1 VTGRPVVRVLMTL
14 ALLSGCCGL
23 AYEVLY
29 IRALTTLLGD
39 TLYVHAAL
47 LSTFL
52 VGIGLGARLAHRCR
66 AWLWA
71 FEILTGLYAFALPTV
86 TAWLPER
93 TATIQITASP
103 TLTILTTIAFLS
115 LPSLLIGFSIPL
127 FSAYIKSQSRERL
140 AFRGVYL
147 AYNVGALLSV
157 LAVEFILVR
166 QFGVSRSLALVGAI
180 NVFNGVVLW
189 ALRHTEVVDPPAPAR
204 RFPRRIAI
212 ALALAGIASAVFQV
226 FFLRLCYLV
235 FGPHRENFSISL
247 SIALLGIAIGAA
259 LAART
264 RIRFAT
270 LLVLAPLAMSAIF
283 AAYRPILDLHD
294 RLAPLARSSEASF
307 VGAEFLIGCMFALV
321 PMVLFGATLPALMRT
336 EQEVA
341 DESGYLLWIT
351 SLANAAGYLA
361 YVLVGHPFLSG
372 SVVIGLLCL
381 MSFAG
386 SLLAADFRWST
397 LQRGL
402 AVAGLVTLVVFFA
415 RWDDREFYLAQWR
428 DEIVPSDD
436 VRVFKSGAESATL
449 VRTPDY
455 EWVSYNGHPS
465 VVVRKVNA
473 LQSPELLSGVVPA
486 LGAPRLERALVL
498 GLGTGATAGATARI
512 FAHTDVAE
520 INQAFIDM
528 LPELDYFNLDIE
540 NNPSASV
547 HLADGRSFLA
557 GHDGTYDAIVNSI
570 PAPTYYSA
578 SKIYT
583 VEFYDRVRTALK
595 PDGVFCTWLAV
606 HELSERGIATVLAAL
621 GRSFESCDLHL
632 LTGGYYMATCSNAPR
647 EPRRFSELPAQP
659 VLTDALAEAL
669 PGFDLDT
676 FFEDVYLSDNIL
688 ANGIPAVDRHNT
700 DDLPILEFLV
710 VRSGRLKHRGLDPF
724 LAYGERF
731 NIDAVGTARTDR
743 DALVRRAMTF
753 RRLNSAIYE
762 LVFEPLLE
770 ASIDAESD

>member
-1 VTGRPVVRVLMTL
+1 MNARSVVRVLTTL

-66 AWLWA
+66 GWLWA
-71 FEILTGLYAFALPTV
+71 FEILTGLYAFGLPAV
-86 TAWLPER
+86 TAWLPEQ
-93 TATIQITASP
+93 AFAIQITASP
-103 TLTILTTIAFLS
+103 TLTILATIAFLS
-115 LPSLLIGFSIPL
+115 LPSLLVGFSIPL
-127 FSAYIKSQSRERL
+127 FSAYIKSQSREHL

-147 AYNVGALLSV
+147 AYNLGALLSV
-157 LAVEFILVR
+157 LAVEFVLVR
-166 QFGVSRSLALVGAI
+166 EFGVSRSLALVGAI
-180 NVFNGVVLW
+180 NVFNGI
-189 ALRHTEVVDPPAPAR
+189 ALLGLRRTAAADPPVAAR
-204 RFPRRIAI
+204 QFPRRIVV
-212 ALALAGIASAVFQV
+212 ALALAGVASAVFQI

-247 SIALLGIAIGAA
+247 SIALLGIALGAA

-264 RIRFAT
+264 RVRFAT
-270 LLVLAPLAMSAIF
+270 LLVLAPLAMAAIF
-283 AAYRPILDLHD
+283 AVYRPILDLYD
-294 RLAPLARSSEASF
+294 RLVPLARFSEASM
-307 VGAEFLIGCMFALV
+307 VGAEFFIGCMFALV

-336 EQEVA
+336 EREVA
-341 DESGYLLWIT
+341 GESGYLLWIT
-351 SLANAAGYLA
+351 SMANAVGYLA
-361 YVLVGHPFLSG
+361 YVLLGHPFLSG
-372 SVVIGLLCL
+372 SVVLGLLCL
-381 MSFAG
+381 MSLVG
-386 SLLAADFRWST
+386 SLLAADYRWSRF
-397 LQRGL
+397 QRGL
-402 AVAGLVTLVVFFA
+402 AIAGLAALVLFFA

-455 EWVSYNGHPS
+455 EWVAYNGHPS

-512 FAHTDVAE
+512 FEHTDVAE

-540 NNPSASV
+540 NNPGASV

-557 GHDGTYDAIVNSI
+557 GRDGSYDAIVNSI

-583 VEFYDRVRTALK
+583 VEFYERVRAALK

-606 HELSERGIATVLAAL
+606 HELSEAGIATVLAAL
-621 GRSFESCDLHL
+621 GRSFESCDLHM

-647 EPRRFSELPAQP
+647 EPRLFSELQAQP
-659 VLTDALAEAL
+659 VLVDALGEAL
-669 PGFDLDT
+669 AGFDLDT
-676 FFEDVYLSDNIL
+676 FFGDVRLSEDIL
-688 ANGIPAVDRHNT
+688 ANGVPEVELHNS

-710 VRSGRLKHRGLDPF
+710 VRSGRLERKGLDPF

-731 NIDAVGTARTDR
+731 GIDAVGPARTDR
-743 DALVRRAMTF
+743 EALIRRAMTF

-770 ASIDAESD
+770 ESLDDVSN